1 MSRIPL
7 VVGIVNVTPDSFSD
21 GGRIGNVEEA
31 VAFGK
36 RLVEQGADILD
47 IGGESTR
54 PGAERVDAATERQRV
69 LPVIEGLRRAGVRV
83 SISID
88 TRKAD
93 VADAALAAGAT
104 IVNDVTA
111 GTGDPRM
118 FEVVA
123 RRGADIVLMHMNG
136 EPGTMQK
143 EPHYD
148 DVVGE
153 VARFLVEQA
162 QAAERAGISSSR
174 ISIDPGIG
182 FGKTFAHNEELLRRL
197 EIFAELG
204 YPVWLG
210 ASRKGFL
217 GAITGCP
224 VGERLAASLACAAR
238 GFFAGVAAVRV
249 HDVAE
254 TVDLLRV
261 LERIAPESVD

>member
-1 MSRIPL
+1 MSRIQ

-21 GGRIGNVEEA
+21 GGRLGNVVEA
-31 VAFGK
+31 VAFGR
-36 RLVEQGADILD
+36 RLVDDGADVLD
-47 IGGESTR
+47 VGGESTR
-54 PGAERVDAATERQRV
+54 PGAQPVDGATERQRV
-69 LPVIEGLRRAGVRV
+69 LPVIEGLRRAGVTV
-83 SISID
+83 PISID

-93 VADAALAAGAT
+93 VADAALAAGAS

-118 FEVVA
+118 LEVVA
-123 RRGADIVLMHMNG
+123 RRNAGIVLMHMKG

-153 VARFLVEQA
+153 VARFLVERA
-162 QAAERAGISSSR
+162 KAAEHAGISSR
-174 ISIDPGIG
+174 AISIDPGIG

-197 EIFAELG
+197 EVFTEFE

-217 GAITGCP
+217 GAITGRP
-224 VGERLAASLACAAR
+224 VNERLAASLACVAR
-238 GFFAGVAAVRV
+238 AVEAGVSAIRV
-249 HDVAE
+249 HDARE
-254 TVDLLRV
+254 TADFLKV
-261 LERIAPESVD
+261 LDRIHRT